1 MKQRIASFLLLLVAM
16 AWGASFVFMKDV
28 LDRQSVNS
36 FLFYRFAMA
45 AIVLLIVHPQILRKI
60 DGDILKH
67 GGITGIFLGA
77 GFILQTY
84 GLTMTGAA
92 ITGFIT
98 GLYVVATPLFEQFFG
113 GQKLGNRVWVSIS
126 IATVGLALLS
136 LKGFS
141 VGLGEMLVLIS
152 ALCYTGQIIGLS
164 KWSKGRDLW
173 TMAWIQIT
181 VVTIMTG
188 IASLLEG
195 FETPPD
201 SEVWAVILFTAIVS
215 TVTAFIIQTWS
226 QAIINSTKA
235 AVIMT
240 MEVVFAA
247 LFAVT
252 IGGEVLSLRTLIGG
266 TLVVIS
272 MYVIVFHESAKSP
285 APRESK

>member
-1 MKQRIASFLLLLVAM
+1 MKQRVASFLLLLVAM

-45 AIVLLIVHPQILRKI
+45 AIVLLIVHPQILRKLNWDNI
-60 DGDILKH
+60 KT

-113 GQKLGNRVWVSIS
+113 GKRLGGRVWIS
-126 IATVGLALLS
+126 IAIATTGLALLS
-136 LKGFS
+136 LKGFA
-141 VGLGEMLVLIS
+141 VGIGEMLVLLS

-173 TMAWIQIT
+173 TMAWIQIA
-181 VVTIMTG
+181 VVALMTG
-188 IASLLEG
+188 AASFVEG
-195 FETPPD
+195 IETPPD
-201 SEVWAVILFTAIVS
+201 NEVWAVIIFTAVVS
-215 TVTAFIIQTWS
+215 TVSAFIIQTWS
-226 QAIINSTKA
+226 QSLIDSTKA

-240 MEVVFAA
+240 MEVVFSAI
-247 LFAVT
+247 FAVT
-252 IGGEVLSLRTLIGG
+252 IGEEIVSLRTLIGG

-272 MYVIVFHESAKSP
+272 MYVIVFHEGSEK
-285 APRESK
+285 RKIKND

>member
-1 MKQRIASFLLLLVAM
+1 MRQKVASLLLLLVAM

-45 AIVLLIVHPQILRKI
+45 AIVLLIIHPQILRKLNWDNI
-60 DGDILKH
+60 KT

-113 GQKLGNRVWVSIS
+113 GRKLGRRIWVSIG
-126 IATVGLALLS
+126 IATAGLALLS
-136 LKGFS
+136 VRGFA
-141 VGLGEMLVLIS
+141 VGLGEMLVLLS

-173 TMAWIQIT
+173 TMAWIQIA
-181 VVTIMTG
+181 VVALMTG
-188 IASLLEG
+188 ISSFAEG
-195 FETPPD
+195 IETPPD
-201 SEVWAVILFTAIVS
+201 NEVWAVIIFTAIVS
-215 TVTAFIIQTWS
+215 TVSAFIIQTWS
-226 QAIINSTKA
+226 QSIIESTKA

-240 MEVVFAA
+240 MEVVFSAI
-247 LFAVT
+247 FAVT
-252 IGGEVLSLRTLIGG
+252 IGGEILSLRTLIGG

-272 MYVIVFHESAKSP
+272 MYVIVFHEGSQK
-285 APRESK
+285 RVTVND

>member
-1 MKQRIASFLLLLVAM
+1 MRQRIASLLLLLVAV

-45 AIVLLIVHPQILRKI
+45 AIVLLIIHPQIFRKI
-60 DGDILKH
+60 DGDILKY
-67 GGITGIFLGA
+67 GGITGSFLGA

-92 ITGFIT
+92 VTGFIT

-113 GQKLGNRVWVSIS
+113 GQRLGKRVWLS
-126 IATVGLALLS
+126 IAIATTGLALLS

-141 VGLGEMLVLIS
+141 VGLGEMLVLLS

-173 TMAWIQIT
+173 TLAWVQIT
-181 VVTIMTG
+181 VVAIITG
-188 IASLLEG
+188 IASLAEG
-195 FETPPD
+195 IETPPD
-201 SEVWAVILFTAIVS
+201 GEVWAVIIFTAIVS

-226 QAIINSTKA
+226 QAIIDSTKA

-240 MEVVFAA
+240 MEVVFSAI
-247 LFAVT
+247 FAVT
-252 IGGEVLSLRTLIGG
+252 IGGEILSTRTLIGG

-272 MYVIVFHESAKSP
+272 MYVIVFHESVKKS
-285 APRESK
+285 ELKS